1 MRANFLT
8 LKKWTLLSLFVF
20 SWALSV
26 NSVAVGLQDTRPAE
40 LDYANTKLNSIYQK
54 IIGVLN
60 DKERLKLRNAQRSW
74 LAFRDQDCAWWV
86 WAEPLECLID
96 RTENRTKEL
105 TETFLYEMGQANK
118 GKFK

>member
-1 MRANFLT
+1 MCTNFLT
-8 LKKWTLLSLFVF
+8 LKNWLLLSSFIFLLIC
-20 SWALSV
+20 SI

-40 LDYANTKLNSIYQK
+40 LESANTKLNSIYQK

-60 DKERLKLRNAQRSW
+60 DKERLKLRKAQRSW

-105 TETFLYEMGQANK
+105 EETFLYEMGQGNK
-118 GKFK
+118 ARLK